1 MDFEGLFIYIK
12 GNIIAILALT
22 VSVLALWDKKQ
33 TKKNEKYKIVY
44 QETKSIIDKFDS
56 FYSTVK
62 QANISKKPVIENLLM
77 GNYFLIIPKVIF
89 CKHEQ
94 ELRLLPSAS
103 KEAGLLLT
111 KIEKLE
117 KYHNNFKPTRE
128 VSQGMGFPERPDPR
142 EWATTDKAKEYT
154 EDIFKSLNKINKVF
168 NRLVDRVKIIT

>member
-1 MDFEGLFIYIK
+1 MDFEGLFIYVK

-22 VSVLALWDKKQ
+22 VSGLALWDKKQ

-56 FYSTVK
+56 FYSNVK
-62 QANISKKPVIENLLM
+62 QTNISKKLDIVNLLM
-77 GNYFLIIPKVIF
+77 NNYFLTTPKVIF
-89 CKHEQ
+89 SKHKQ
-94 ELRLLPSAS
+94 ELRLLASAS

-128 VSQGMGFPERPDPR
+128 VSQGMGFPKRPDPE

-154 EDIFKSLNKINKVF
+154 EDIFKSLNEINKVF

>member
-12 GNIIAILALT
+12 GNIIAILALI
-22 VSVLALWDKKQ
+22 VSVLALLDKKQ

-56 FYSTVK
+56 FYSNVK
-62 QANISKKPVIENLLM
+62 QANISKKPDIENLLM
-77 GNYFLIIPKVIF
+77 GNYFLITPKVIF
-89 CKHEQ
+89 SKHEQ

-117 KYHNNFKPTRE
+117 KYHKNFKPTRE
-128 VSQGMGFPERPDPR
+128 VGPGMGFPKRPDPG

>member
-1 MDFEGLFIYIK
+1 MDFEGLYIYIK

-22 VSVLALWDKKQ
+22 VSILALWDKKQ

-56 FYSTVK
+56 FYSNVK
-62 QANISKKPVIENLLM
+62 QANISKKLDIENLLT
-77 GNYFLIIPKVIF
+77 GDYFLIRPKVIF
-89 CKHEQ
+89 SKHEQ

-117 KYHNNFKPTRE
+117 KYHNNFNPTRE
-128 VSQGMGFPERPDPR
+128 VSPGMGFPKRPDPG

-154 EDIFKSLNKINKVF
+154 EDIFRSLYKINKMF
-168 NRLVDRVKIIT
+168 NKIVDKVKITI